1 METLLLRPSDSGYP
15 PLLVALATP
24 PELHV
29 RGALVR
35 EDALAIAIVG
45 SRRATTY
52 GISQAERLAA
62 DLAMRGVTIVSG
74 LARGV
79 DTAAH
84 RGALAAGGRTIAVLG
99 TGVDIV
105 YPPENAALAAEIVER
120 GALVSQFP
128 PGTPPMPWNFPI
140 RNLVIAGLS
149 LGVLVVEA
157 AEKSGALITARLA
170 GEIGREV
177 FAIPGRI
184 TSDLSRGPHGLLQD
198 GAKLVQEWTDVVQE
212 LPEAWRQLVG
222 AGADGVGDP
231 NRPASLGDEGR
242 RTDQVMSLL
251 RSDEPRHIDD
261 LIERSGCSPARLAAD
276 LLALELEGRARQL
289 TGQRWVAVPFP
300 MRTARVSPLTP
311 RVNPLTPRRT

>member
-1 METLLLRPSDSGYP
+1 LL
-15 PLLVALATP
+15 AAIATP
-24 PELHV
+24 PDLHV
-29 RGALVR
+29 RGALVP

-45 SRRATTY
+45 ARRATQY
-52 GISQAERLAA
+52 GTSQAERLAA

-84 RGALAAGGRTIAVLG
+84 RGALAVGGRTIAVLG
-99 TGVDIV
+99 TGIDIV
-105 YPPENAALAAEIVER
+105 YPPENIVLAAEIVRR

-140 RNLVIAGLS
+140 RNTVIAGLS

-184 TSDLSRGPHGLLQD
+184 TSDLSRGAHGLLQD

-212 LPEAWRQLVG
+212 LPEVWRRLVG
-222 AGADGVGDP
+222 ARAAGPGDP
-231 NRPASLGDEGR
+231 NRPASPGDEGR
-242 RTDQVMSLL
+242 RIDQVMSLL
-251 RSDEPRHIDD
+251 LPDESQHIDA
-261 LIERSGCSPARLAAD
+261 LIERSGLSPARLAAD

-289 TGQRWVAVPFP
+289 TGQRWVAVAFQ

-311 RVNPLTPRRT
+311 RSAR